1 MKKRMSVS
9 EAARIM
15 GRAGR
20 GDCKRRN
27 VDYRKLARMAVAAR
41 RKKALMKGKD
51 ENDAIRAIVDGD
63 VPAPVRGVATI
74 ARAGRVSRLQTTHH
88 QITR

>member
-9 EAARIM
+9 EAARMM

-20 GDCKRRN
+20 GECKRRN

-41 RKKALMKGKD
+41 RKKAL
-51 ENDAIRAIVDGD
+51 RTRVDGIETQKKETGD
-63 VPAPVRGVATI
+63 DEG
-74 ARAGRVSRLQTTHH
+74 
-88 QITR
+88 

>member
-1 MKKRMSVS
+1 MKKRLSVS

-27 VDYRKLARMAVAAR
+27 VDYRRLARMAVAAR
-41 RKKALMKGKD
+41 RKKALRTGVDKNGK
-51 ENDAIRAIVDGD
+51 EGK
-63 VPAPVRGVATI
+63 
-74 ARAGRVSRLQTTHH
+74 
-88 QITR
+88 

>member
-1 MKKRMSVS
+1 MKKRIMSVS
-9 EAARIM
+9 EAARMM

-41 RKKALMKGKD
+41 RKKALRTGMENGK
-51 ENDAIRAIVDGD
+51 E
-63 VPAPVRGVATI
+63 
-74 ARAGRVSRLQTTHH
+74 Q
-88 QITR
+88 Q

>member
-9 EAARIM
+9 EAARMM

-20 GDCKRRN
+20 GDCKRRK

-41 RKKALMKGKD
+41 RKKALRTGM
-51 ENDAIRAIVDGD
+51 ENEKE
-63 VPAPVRGVATI
+63 
-74 ARAGRVSRLQTTHH
+74 Q
-88 QITR
+88 Q

>member
-1 MKKRMSVS
+1 MKKRLSVS

-27 VDYRKLARMAVAAR
+27 VNYRKLARMAVAAR
-41 RKKALMKGKD
+41 RKKARTGVEKNGKGTK
-51 ENDAIRAIVDGD
+51 
-63 VPAPVRGVATI
+63 
-74 ARAGRVSRLQTTHH
+74 
-88 QITR
+88 

>member
-9 EAARIM
+9 EAARMM

-20 GDCKRRN
+20 GDCKLRQ

-41 RKKALMKGKD
+41 RKKARRTGVDKHHGK
-51 ENDAIRAIVDGD
+51 E
-63 VPAPVRGVATI
+63 
-74 ARAGRVSRLQTTHH
+74 Q
-88 QITR
+88 Q

>member
-1 MKKRMSVS
+1 MKKRLSVS

-20 GDCKRRN
+20 GDCKRRK

-41 RKKALMKGKD
+41 RKKALMNGVNGIEKGK
-51 ENDAIRAIVDGD
+51 EKK
-63 VPAPVRGVATI
+63 
-74 ARAGRVSRLQTTHH
+74 
-88 QITR
+88 

>member
-9 EAARIM
+9 EAARMM

-20 GDCKRRN
+20 GDCKRRK

-41 RKKALMKGKD
+41 RKKALRTGM
-51 ENDAIRAIVDGD
+51 ENNER
-63 VPAPVRGVATI
+63 
-74 ARAGRVSRLQTTHH
+74 
-88 QITR
+88 

>member
-1 MKKRMSVS
+1 MSVS
-9 EAARIM
+9 EAARMM

-41 RKKALMKGKD
+41 RKKVLMNGVDGIEKGK
-51 ENDAIRAIVDGD
+51 ERK
-63 VPAPVRGVATI
+63 
-74 ARAGRVSRLQTTHH
+74 
-88 QITR
+88 

>member
-1 MKKRMSVS
+1 MMKREKERRMKKRMSVS

-41 RKKALMKGKD
+41 RKKALMNGVNGIEKGK
-51 ENDAIRAIVDGD
+51 EKK
-63 VPAPVRGVATI
+63 
-74 ARAGRVSRLQTTHH
+74 
-88 QITR
+88 

>member
-1 MKKRMSVS
+1 MKKRLSVS

-27 VDYRKLARMAVAAR
+27 VDYRRLARMAVAAR
-41 RKKALMKGKD
+41 RKKASMTGVKKNGK
-51 ENDAIRAIVDGD
+51 E
-63 VPAPVRGVATI
+63 TK
-74 ARAGRVSRLQTTHH
+74 
-88 QITR
+88 

>member
-9 EAARIM
+9 EAARMM

-27 VDYRKLARMAVAAR
+27 VDYRLLARMAAAAR
-41 RKKALMKGKD
+41 RKKALRTGVENGK
-51 ENDAIRAIVDGD
+51 E
-63 VPAPVRGVATI
+63 TK
-74 ARAGRVSRLQTTHH
+74 
-88 QITR
+88 

>member
-1 MKKRMSVS
+1 MKKRLSVS

-41 RKKALMKGKD
+41 RKKALMKGK
-51 ENDAIRAIVDGD
+51 EKND
-63 VPAPVRGVATI
+63 
-74 ARAGRVSRLQTTHH
+74 S
-88 QITR
+88 

>member
-9 EAARIM
+9 EAARMM

-20 GDCKRRN
+20 GDCKRRK

-41 RKKALMKGKD
+41 RKKALMKG
-51 ENDAIRAIVDGD
+51 VDKNE
-63 VPAPVRGVATI
+63 RNRT
-74 ARAGRVSRLQTTHH
+74 
-88 QITR
+88 